1 MSLRNISIALA
12 SVVVLASAPAFAQDA
27 SRIQDSVPTNTNMT
41 KSMNVQLI
49 YNAASTIMRILLFIS
64 GVFTRKIL
72 SSINGSF
79 LFNRTLEIQSG
90 QNFDY
95 FVADMK

>member
-1 MSLRNISIALA
+1 MSLHNISIALA
-12 SVVVLASAPAFAQDA
+12 SVVVLASATAFAQDA
-27 SRIQDSVPTNTNMT
+27 SIIQNSVPTNTNMT
-41 KSMNVQLI
+41 KSMDVQLI

-72 SSINGSF
+72 SSISGSF

-90 QNFDY
+90 QNFNY
-95 FVADMK
+95 FVAEIV

>member
-12 SVVVLASAPAFAQDA
+12 SLVVLASTPAFAQDA
-27 SRIQDSVPTNTNMT
+27 SIIQNSVPTNTNMT
-41 KSMNVQLI
+41 KSMDVQLI

-72 SSINGSF
+72 SSISGSF

-90 QNFDY
+90 QNFNY
-95 FVADMK
+95 FVAEIV